1 MVSKVSLNVSGGN
14 KTSTYNLSG
23 SYLNQDGIVNT
34 TGYEAWNIRA
44 KNTFSFFNNHLR
56 MGTTLMMKFYKKKY
70 EDVSYTSALTAV
82 PMWNVYGEDG
92 TWGVAPEWTRGDN
105 PVGWTEAYDY
115 QRHGIDILLNGYAEV
130 DLFLKGLKYK
140 FNVEVTKLLQK
151 SEMRKNMVMDL
162 IYRGFIYAANYSES
176 HYNPRRSQIKTE
188 LRYLFV
194 TTPNR

>member
-1 MVSKVSLNVSGGN
+1 
-14 KTSTYNLSG
+14 
-23 SYLNQDGIVNT
+23 
-34 TGYEAWNIRA
+34 
-44 KNTFSFFNNHLR
+44 

-115 QRHGIDILLNGYAEV
+115 QRHGIDILLTGYAEV

-140 FNVEVTKLLQK
+140 Q
-151 SEMRKNMVMDL
+151 
-162 IYRGFIYAANYSES
+162 IY
-176 HYNPRRSQIKTE
+176 KT
-188 LRYLFV
+188 
-194 TTPNR
+194 